1 MAATLGYSSFFSSGL
16 LAPAPPAS
24 QLSPSSSPVTPRATA
39 ATLPQDDVTP
49 TAPTR
54 THEKASGESQVLPS
68 ISIPSADDSR
78 PRLRRRRSS
87 LAGATSPLTAM
98 KTSAPIRAATASI
111 QRSLRARSGSDASV
125 ISTASISSFT
135 LTENVAAKGTP
146 KSTGIL
152 GRLRSGS
159 VGTALRPRRGLRRVV
174 PPVPA
179 LPPPTSPLPAVPPVP
194 TLSDSPSP
202 SPLSTVIG
210 SPVLPT
216 ALRKPLMRRAQT
228 SDNYEFT
235 ASPFSL
241 GGASPM
247 CVVEG
252 EDAFPIM
259 ASPASGKHLQHEM
272 QVDYPSPVDGS
283 PFDWAR
289 K

>member
-1 MAATLGYSSFFSSGL
+1 
-16 LAPAPPAS
+16 
-24 QLSPSSSPVTPRATA
+24 
-39 ATLPQDDVTP
+39 
-49 TAPTR
+49 
-54 THEKASGESQVLPS
+54 
-68 ISIPSADDSR
+68 
-78 PRLRRRRSS
+78 
-87 LAGATSPLTAM
+87 M
-98 KTSAPIRAATASI
+98 KTSTPIRAATASI

-125 ISTASISSFT
+125 MSTTSISSFS
-135 LTENVAAKGTP
+135 LLENAPIVAKGASKP
-146 KSTGIL
+146 TGIL

-159 VGTALRPRRGLRRVV
+159 VGTALRYVPLPCLPMHEHALTLSLAIYLTSGTVSSRRGLRRAM

-194 TLSDSPSP
+194 ALSGWP
-202 SPLSTVIG
+202 SPLSTIAG
-210 SPVLPT
+210 SPVQPT
-216 ALRKPLMRRAQT
+216 ASRKPLMRRAQT

-252 EDAFPIM
+252 EDAFPL
-259 ASPASGKHLQHEM
+259 ASPAVEKRVQHEM

-283 PFDWAR
+283 PFDWTR

>member
-1 MAATLGYSSFFSSGL
+1 M
-16 LAPAPPAS
+16 
-24 QLSPSSSPVTPRATA
+24 
-39 ATLPQDDVTP
+39 
-49 TAPTR
+49 
-54 THEKASGESQVLPS
+54 
-68 ISIPSADDSR
+68 
-78 PRLRRRRSS
+78 
-87 LAGATSPLTAM
+87 
-98 KTSAPIRAATASI
+98 
-111 QRSLRARSGSDASV
+111 
-125 ISTASISSFT
+125 
-135 LTENVAAKGTP
+135 
-146 KSTGIL
+146 
-152 GRLRSGS
+152 
-159 VGTALRPRRGLRRVV
+159 

-202 SPLSTVIG
+202 SPLSTVAG

-252 EDAFPIM
+252 EDAFPM
-259 ASPASGKHLQHEM
+259 AVSPASGKHLQHEM
-272 QVDYPSPVDGS
+272 QVDYPSPVDSS
-283 PFDWAR
+283 PFDWTR